1 MNVNLASNP
10 IIFGFAVGDLKF
22 LIRNYILLVRG
33 DPKLVTVTI
42 YIRFIFDRL
51 EIRRWIVGTD
61 QPGVYFNQYNIF
73 VHVVT
78 F

>member
-1 MNVNLASNP
+1 MNVNVASNP
-10 IIFGFAVGDLKF
+10 IIFGFVVGDLKF

-51 EIRRWIVGTD
+51 EIRR
-61 QPGVYFNQYNIF
+61 
-73 VHVVT
+73 
-78 F
+78 